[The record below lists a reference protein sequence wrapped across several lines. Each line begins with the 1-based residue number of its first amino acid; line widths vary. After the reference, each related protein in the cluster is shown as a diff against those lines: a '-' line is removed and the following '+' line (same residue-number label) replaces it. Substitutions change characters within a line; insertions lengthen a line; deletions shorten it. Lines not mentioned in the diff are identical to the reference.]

1 MRARSL
7 EGVRERVGG
16 LALDEIYRFDSDEQR
31 DSRVVREID
40 II

>member
-1 MRARSL
+1 
-7 EGVRERVGG
+7 